1 MKKRDF
7 LKNAAAAAAVA
18 TPALALAQDGKP
30 ACSGADFSTL
40 VRARHSVRDFL
51 DKPVD
56 EQALRDIVSDAQQ
69 APSWVNAQEWKV
81 YAATGE
87 TLAAFRRDFQAR
99 AASGEKGAS
108 DIPPAHR
115 TSWSQAAQKN
125 MQRLSVDV
133 GAHMGKEAGVFA
145 QVQDT
150 LFNAPALL
158 FFTLPK
164 EYPQFALLDLGGFY
178 QTLMLAATARGI
190 DSIPAYAIVKY
201 PDLAHKHLGIPA
213 SEIVAIGVA
222 LGYKSTAKINS
233 FRTTRVPLDAVLNI
247 KK

>member
-145 QVQDT
+145 QVQD
-150 LFNAPALL
+150 
-158 FFTLPK
+158 K
-164 EYPQFALLDLGGFY
+164 FALLDLGGFY